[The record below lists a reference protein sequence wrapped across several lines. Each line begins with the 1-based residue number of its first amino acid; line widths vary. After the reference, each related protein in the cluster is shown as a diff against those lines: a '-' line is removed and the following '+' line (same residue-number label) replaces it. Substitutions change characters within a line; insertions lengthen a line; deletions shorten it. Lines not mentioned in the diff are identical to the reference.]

1 MQDSSNTLTEVRER
15 AYIGH
20 EATAGP
26 AMAMAAGAPRLL
38 NDGGSIDAPDRRH
51 MKCSWD
57 PEEKNRDSKVTLTAE
72 AISHE
77 GSGSKAL
84 EANDDTKDR
93 PTGDDEAGANL
104 IIEAN
109 LE

>member
-38 NDGGSIDAPDRRH
+38 NDGGVRLMRR
-51 MKCSWD
+51 
-57 PEEKNRDSKVTLTAE
+57 
-72 AISHE
+72 
-77 GSGSKAL
+77 
-84 EANDDTKDR
+84 
-93 PTGDDEAGANL
+93 TGV
-104 IIEAN
+104 I
-109 LE
+109 